1 MFQWVVR
8 KEIDGGVSRGGFAE
22 DAYVEV
28 GYGEVEEVNGVCG
41 FHRRTQKDVVVD
53 GIDVL

>member
-1 MFQWVVR
+1 MFQRVVG

-28 GYGEVEEVNGVCG
+28 GWFSGYGEVEEVNGVCG
-41 FHRRTQKDVVVD
+41 FHCRT
-53 GIDVL
+53 